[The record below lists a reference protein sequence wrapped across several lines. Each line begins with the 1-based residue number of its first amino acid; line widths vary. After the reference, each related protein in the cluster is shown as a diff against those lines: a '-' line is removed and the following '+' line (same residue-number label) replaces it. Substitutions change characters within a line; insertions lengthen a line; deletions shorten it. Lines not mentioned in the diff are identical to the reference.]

1 MYALRAPSSRR
12 FVAILAMILAMTGSS
27 PALGAQHPVQPGE
40 VHGSVRAA
48 DTGAPL
54 AGAAVMVVGSGHVVF
69 THADGQFHIRLSA
82 SGTQVLRVERL
93 GYRSRSVSVV
103 PAQGAEPLIIELEP
117 SAVDLPG
124 LVVTGSL
131 TERGAAEALHPV
143 NVLAGDKLQRRL
155 RETLGATLASE
166 PGVTVTS
173 MGPATSQPVIRGL
186 GGDRVLVLE
195 DGVRVGDMSNTGA
208 DHATATDG
216 AAARRVE
223 VLRGPAALLY
233 GSNALGGVVNVIRDE
248 IPLDRVHHLHGT
260 ATLQGRTV
268 NQGVQASVSGV
279 TPLGERIPFR
289 FELAGRT
296 AGDLATPVGDLG
308 NTGMEAWAAGAGTSL
323 VQDWGAAGAAVR
335 YHSNAYGIPG
345 GFEGGH
351 EEGVRVEMERASS
364 KGRLH
369 LERPVGPFR
378 SLDVDGA
385 FTWYRH
391 TEFEAPGV
399 IGTFFK
405 RQAASAEAVA
415 RHSREDALTGGAVGV
430 RGSWERHDFAGS
442 LSTSDTHLATL
453 AAFAVQ
459 ELAVGPAR
467 LEAGARYDWARVDP
481 IRKNPASSIGDIR
494 TRTFHAASGSVGAL
508 VRVSGWMAVGGSLAR
523 AFRVPDVNELFSEGP
538 HLAAYIF
545 EVGNPELGTEVG
557 TGLDG
562 FVRLGGDRFRAELT
576 AFHNRI
582 SGYVYPRETGDTSR
596 VGLPVFQYSGEDAVL
611 RGFEGQV
618 EVDVLGGLV
627 LEATTSYV
635 QGTRSGSGLPLPLI
649 PPLQGRAGVEYAQP
663 AWFVRGEVEMARR
676 QDRLGDFEAPT
687 GGYAVYHASAGVRRT
702 VAGRLNAVTLTL
714 ENATNRAYRNHLSRV
729 KEIMPEAGRGLT
741 VTYRVVF

>member
-1 MYALRAPSSRR
+1 MSLALGGSAPS
-12 FVAILAMILAMTGSS
+12 A
-27 PALGAQHPVQPGE
+27 GAQQHPVQPGE

-54 AGAAVMVVGSGHVVF
+54 AGAAVMVVGSGHAVI
-69 THADGQFHIRLSA
+69 THADGHFHIRISA

-93 GYRSRSVSVV
+93 GYRSVSRNVV
-103 PAQGAEPLIIELEP
+103 LRMGSEPLVIDLEP
-117 SAVDLPG
+117 SAVDIPG

-186 GGDRVLVLE
+186 SGDRVLILE
-195 DGVRVGDMSNTGA
+195 DGVRVGDMSSGGA

-223 VLRGPAALLY
+223 VLRGPGALLY

-248 IPLDRVHHLHGT
+248 IPLDQVHHLHGT

-268 NQGVQASVSGV
+268 NQGMQAGVSGV
-279 TPLGERIPFR
+279 TPITERVPIR
-289 FELAGRT
+289 FEFTGRT
-296 AGDLATPVGDLG
+296 AGDLATPVGDLA
-308 NTGMEAWAAGAGTSL
+308 NTGMEAWAAGVGTSL
-323 VQDWGAAGAAVR
+323 VQDWGAVGAAVR
-335 YHSNAYGIPG
+335 YHSNEYGIPG
-345 GFEGGH
+345 GFVGGH
-351 EEGVRVEMERASS
+351 EEGVRVEMERAST

-391 TEFEAPGV
+391 SELEAPGV

-415 RHSREDALTGGAVGV
+415 RHGGDGALTGGAVGV
-430 RGSWERHDFAGS
+430 RASWERHDFAGS
-442 LSTSDTHLATL
+442 LSTSDAHMGTL
-453 AAFAVQ
+453 AAFAL
-459 ELAVGPAR
+459 EEMEFGPLR
-467 LEAGARYDWARVDP
+467 LEAGVRYDWARVDP
-481 IRKNPASSIGDIR
+481 IQKNPTSRIGDVR

-508 VRVSGWMAVGGSLAR
+508 VRVTDWMAVGGSAAR
-523 AFRVPDVNELFSEGP
+523 AFRVPNVNELFSEGP

-545 EVGNPELGTEVG
+545 EVGNPDLGTEVG
-557 TGLDG
+557 TGFDG
-562 FVRLGGDRFRAELT
+562 FVRLGGAGFRAEVT
-576 AFHNRI
+576 GFHNRL
-582 SGYVYPRETGDTSR
+582 SGYIYPRETGDTSR
-596 VGLPVFQYSGEDAVL
+596 VGLPVFQYAGEDAVL
-611 RGFEGQV
+611 TGFEGQV
-618 EVDVLGGLV
+618 EVDVRGGLV
-627 LEATTSYV
+627 LDATTSYV
-635 QGTRSGSGLPLPLI
+635 RGTLRDADQPLPLI
-649 PPLQGRAGVEYAQP
+649 PPLQGRAGVEYARP
-663 AWFVRGEVEMARR
+663 AWFVRGEVELARH
-676 QDRLGDFEAPT
+676 QARLGDFESPT
-687 GGYAVYHASAGVRRT
+687 DGYAVYHASAGVRRT
-702 VAGRLNAVTLTL
+702 MAGRLNSLTMSFENVT
-714 ENATNRAYRNHLSRV
+714 NSIYRNHLSRV